1 MNRFDINDIILKL
14 IAKDL
19 PQLFDACYLD
29 EVQDFSYAAIYFIS
43 SIAGKDTLNWVC
55 AGDTAQMISPGC
67 SFKFDGLKQVMRTV
81 RNDETIDHR
90 LKKVVNLKVNY
101 RTTQD
106 ILKVAN
112 VSRYLQSYFCIHL
125 GDFVCRL
132 NVTISPQRHDLSM
145 LSRLHFDSIE
155 HH

>member
-1 MNRFDINDIILKL
+1 MLATLMRSRT
-14 IAKDL
+14 
-19 PQLFDACYLD
+19 
-29 EVQDFSYAAIYFIS
+29 FSYAAIYFIS

-81 RNDETIDHR
+81 RNDEIIDHR

-101 RTTQD
+101 RTTKS

-112 VSRYLQSYFCIHL
+112 VSGYLQHNIFIW
-125 GDFVCRL
+125 DFVRRL
-132 NVTISPQRHDLSM
+132 NVSISPQRRDESLS
-145 LSRLHFDSIE
+145 SYIQLHFISTE

>member
-1 MNRFDINDIILKL
+1 MLSLLSLFSSIALYFSQHIYSKCSKWKKAGNRFDINDVILKL

-81 RNDETIDHR
+81 RSDETIDHR

-101 RTTQD
+101 RTTKD

-112 VSRYLQSYFCIHL
+112 VSRF
-125 GDFVCRL
+125 
-132 NVTISPQRHDLSM
+132 PQFL
-145 LSRLHFDSIE
+145 
-155 HH
+155 